1 MSKSKK
7 SLLGVF
13 LSIEF
18 AVILLAPFL
27 ELYSFRNVGYQQE
40 IVTGL
45 HSSSDNIKVWQH
57 SGGLS
62 FLIEIKEGTEEET
75 LSEELSFLP
84 INKVEQFVA
93 DKVVGYTQKEINWEY
108 CVSQIPLYLKFC
120 TLKIPF

>member
-7 SLLGVF
+7 SLLGIF

-27 ELYSFRNVGYQQE
+27 ELYSLRNVGYQQE
-40 IVTGL
+40 VVIDS
-45 HSSSDNIKVWQH
+45 HSSSDNVNTWQH
-57 SGGLS
+57 SRGLS
-62 FLIEIKEGTEEET
+62 LLIEIKEGTEEET

-84 INKVEQFVA
+84 VKKVEQFA
-93 DKVVGYTQKEINWEY
+93 TDKVVGYTQKVVNWEY